1 MSSVHELLLGAVA
14 MGTAVVAV
22 IFLRYWRDSGDR
34 FFLYFALSFFVQAAN
49 RVALA
54 MTHSSEGRP
63 WHYVIRLFAYLL
75 IVAAIV
81 HKNRRVVPSTDVV
94 R

>member
-1 MSSVHELLLGAVA
+1 MTMSSVHELLLGAVV
-14 MGTAVVAV
+14 MGTTVVAV

-54 MTHSSEGRP
+54 MTESSEGTP
-63 WHYVIRLFAYLL
+63 WHYIVRFFAYLL
-75 IVAAIV
+75 IVAAIH
-81 HKNRRVVPSTDVV
+81 HKNRRVV